1 MDRRYAGVFF
11 FRDMVHS
18 GIAVPLRQNSP
29 PEKSR

>member
-11 FRDMVHS
+11 FRDMVQS
-18 GIAVPLRQNSP
+18 GFAAPLSQNSP

>member
-11 FRDMVHS
+11 RDMVQS
-18 GIAVPLRQNSP
+18 GFAAPLSQNSP